1 MCLNP
6 TTWPGVRVLNPVVT
20 RAAPIYL
27 RLRNFGIQ
35 AARLLSNGA
44 PSWTHV
50 NHRVLMERS
59 KARHP
64 PVTTIAVGH
73 DQL

>member
-1 MCLNP
+1 MCRKP
-6 TTWPGVRVLNPVVT
+6 TTRPGVRVLVPVVT
-20 RAAPIYL
+20 WTAPICL
-27 RLRNFGIQ
+27 GLRNFGIR
-35 AARLLSNGA
+35 AARLLSDGA
-44 PSWTHV
+44 PSWTLV

-59 KARHP
+59 SARHP